1 MKNIKQKISIIMPA
15 HNESDHI
22 VSSIEETASTFEEFG
37 CSWELIIL
45 DDGSTDDTYKKA
57 CELLKKYPHRLI
69 VKKNP
74 YNLGKGRAIKKAMH
88 YIGGDYVVWLDA
100 DIRVENMEKFIDRI
114 LKLFEDPEIVG
125 ATTNIYIY
133 PEEETFFDRI
143 FHWMVNIWAIRSAY
157 WFGSARA
164 KGECQIIRA
173 ATWKELGGYDSSLV
187 VGEDQDM
194 FKRLKSKGKVVFLK
208 DINLFESPRRY
219 RELGHLRVVFE
230 WLANYLSFVF
240 FKRSYSK
247 KWKPIR

>member
-1 MKNIKQKISIIMPA
+1 MVKISFIFPTY
-15 HNESDHI
+15 NEEKYIGATLDQFRSFRQNYDL
-22 VSSIEETASTFEEFG
+22 
-37 CSWELIIL
+37 ELIVADGKSQDHTVEVAGKQGADKIVIRRE
-45 DDGSTDDTYKKA
+45 DDPTTISFGRNNGGMAATGD
-57 CELLKKYPHRLI
+57 LL
-69 VKKNP
+69 
-74 YNLGKGRAIKKAMH
+74 
-88 YIGGDYVVWLDA
+88 VWLDA